1 VVVVENHQRHSQH
14 MEDWFLYNREFT
26 FDQYLFREKTMN
38 NRSHHSLEKIP
49 NTKKKKFNF
58 SLRIPAVWS
67 FFFADCLFLVVV
79 DDDDSMSSL
88 LVIKPTFI
96 IRCVMCTMRSSIYSQ
111 YIYMHIQ
118 ADIVANRSMSSST
131 SLRTLT
137 NLSSSFL
144 RSIYHC

>member
-1 VVVVENHQRHSQH
+1 MIGAEQSFTCHTCLFVIRLNYNRVKDVWWVKEYKLNRFVYYPVVVVENHQRHSQH

-67 FFFADCLFLVVV
+67 FFSWLSFSRCCWWWRFNVVV
-79 DDDDSMSSL
+79 
-88 LVIKPTFI
+88 T
-96 IRCVMCTMRSSIYSQ
+96 C
-111 YIYMHIQ
+111 H
-118 ADIVANRSMSSST
+118 
-131 SLRTLT
+131 
-137 NLSSSFL
+137 
-144 RSIYHC
+144 